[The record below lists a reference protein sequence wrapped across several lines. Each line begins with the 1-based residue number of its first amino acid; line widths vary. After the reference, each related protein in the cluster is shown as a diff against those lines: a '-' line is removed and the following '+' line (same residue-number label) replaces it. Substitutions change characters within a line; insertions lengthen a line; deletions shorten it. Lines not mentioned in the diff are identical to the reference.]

1 MNTGIRLD
9 YKELRTISP
18 KAARQA
24 IIQILKST
32 KGNVRE
38 TARLLHTTR
47 STIYKALVKQKEK
60 NLDDISTAPHNVR
73 NKTSLDI
80 ESKVVL
86 LKEKTNY
93 GPLRLKDE
101 LQEQYEID
109 LSHHTIRNIVR
120 RNKKTKTKQRVRYK
134 RSSRPFV
141 DWYSA
146 KAFEVVQIDL
156 KHIIDQ
162 KALSPSQIAHII
174 RHDLPLYQW
183 GAVDVNSRFKLIA
196 YSKEKSWTNGLT
208 WFLWITSWLRSHGVT
223 VRIIYTVDHGQEFG
237 GDCWY
242 KIVELRKLLK
252 GFGCFI
258 IQNRKKHPEENSHL
272 ERSHK
277 TDDDEFY
284 IPRIHTITTNDQF
297 YQEAFNYLYYYNCVR
312 KHSSLGRIPP
322 YSYLKKTTTA
332 IDDTIKYVPPIFLDE
347 VSAKLGTWSG
357 YHVLAQYPSV
367 IINFWHILNNKILPI
382 TLIN

>member
-1 MNTGIRLD
+1 MRTGIHLE
-9 YKELRTISP
+9 YKELRKISP

-24 IIQILKST
+24 ILQILKST
-32 KGNVRE
+32 KSNVTE
-38 TARLLHTTR
+38 TARILHTTR
-47 STIYKALVKQKEK
+47 RTIYKAIKKKED
-60 NLDDISTAPHNVR
+60 NDLNDTSTAPHTITNR
-73 NKTSLDI
+73 TPDEI
-80 ESKVVL
+80 EEKVIEV
-86 LKEKTNY
+86 KSKTNY

-101 LQEQYEID
+101 LLSRYGIT

-120 RNKKTKTKQRVRYK
+120 RNRNKVQKKHVKRTR

-141 DWYSA
+141 DWYSSE
-146 KAFEVVQIDL
+146 AFEVVQIDL

-162 KALSPSQIAHII
+162 KALSSTQIAHILKYQ
-174 RHDLPLYQW
+174 LPLYQW
-183 GAVDVNSRFKLIA
+183 GAIDVHSRFKLIA

-208 WFLWITSWLRSHGVT
+208 WFLWVTSWLRSHGVT
-223 VRIIYTVDHGQEFG
+223 VRIVYTVDHGVEFG

-258 IQNRKKHPEENSHL
+258 IQNRKKHPEENAHL

-284 IPRIHTITTNDQF
+284 IPRIDMITTNDQF
-297 YQEAFNYLYYYNCVR
+297 YQEAMNYLYYYNCVR

-322 YSYLKKTTTA
+322 FSYLQKTTPT
-332 IDDTIKYVPPIFLDE
+332 IDDTIKYVPPIFLDD
-347 VSAKLGTWSG
+347 VSAQLGTWSG
-357 YHVLAQYPSV
+357 YHVLAQYQV
-367 IINFWHILNNKILPI
+367 KIL
-382 TLIN
+382 

>member
-1 MNTGIRLD
+1 METGIRLD

-24 IIQILKST
+24 IFQILKSV
-32 KGNVRE
+32 KGNVAE
-38 TARLLHTTR
+38 TARILHTTR
-47 STIYKALVKQKEK
+47 LTIYKALLKQKSK
-60 NLDDISTAPHNVR
+60 NLNDLSTAPHTIR
-73 NKTSLDI
+73 NKTHENI
-80 ESKVVL
+80 ESKVIG

-101 LQEQYEID
+101 LKIQYGIT
-109 LSHHTIRNIVR
+109 LSHHTIRNIIR
-120 RNKKTKTKQRVRYK
+120 RNKKTKTKTRKRYK

-156 KHIIDQ
+156 KYIVDQ

-183 GAVDVNSRFKLIA
+183 GAIDVNSRFKLTA

-208 WFLWITSWLRSHGVT
+208 WFLWVTSWLRSHGVT
-223 VRIIYTVDHGQEFG
+223 VRIVYTVDHGVEFG

-242 KIVELRKLLK
+242 KIVELKKLLR
-252 GFGCFI
+252 GFGGFV

-284 IPRIHTITTNDQF
+284 IPRIHTITTYGQF
-297 YQEAFNYLYYYNCVR
+297 YKEAFNYLYYYNCVR

-322 YSYLKKTTTA
+322 YDYLKKTTTN
-332 IDDTIKYVPPIFLDE
+332 IDDTIKFVPPIFLDE

-357 YHVLAQYPSV
+357 YHVLAQYQNGSM
-367 IINFWHILNNKILPI
+367 K
-382 TLIN
+382 

>member
-1 MNTGIRLD
+1 METGIRLD
-9 YKELRTISP
+9 YKELRAISP

-24 IIQILKST
+24 ILQILKST
-32 KGNVRE
+32 RGNVAE

-47 STIYKALVKQKEK
+47 VTIYKALTKQKGGSLED
-60 NLDDISTAPHNVR
+60 LSTAPHTVV
-73 NKTSLDI
+73 NKTDGDT
-80 ESKVVL
+80 EKKVVE

-101 LQEQYEID
+101 LQGQYGIS
-109 LSHHTIRNIVR
+109 LSHHTIRNIIR
-120 RNKKTKTKQRVRYK
+120 RNKKTKTKTRKRFK

-162 KALSPSQIAHII
+162 KALSPSQIAHIL

-208 WFLWITSWLRSHGVT
+208 WFLWVTSWIRSHGVT
-223 VRIIYTVDHGQEFG
+223 VRIVYTVDHGQEFG

-242 KIVELRKLLK
+242 KIVELRKLLR

-284 IPRIHTITTNDQF
+284 IPRIHTIKTYDQF
-297 YQEAFNYLYYYNCVR
+297 YTEAFNYLYYYNCVR

-322 YSYLKKTTTA
+322 YSYLKKTTTQ

-357 YHVLAQYPSV
+357 YHVLAQYQL
-367 IINFWHILNNKILPI
+367 NFI
-382 TLIN
+382 

>member
-1 MNTGIRLD
+1 MNTGIHLD

-24 IIQILKST
+24 ILQILAST
-32 KGNVRE
+32 KGNVKK
-38 TARLLHTTR
+38 TADLLHTTR
-47 STIYKALVKQKEK
+47 KTIYKALSKQKDK
-60 NLDDISTAPHNVR
+60 NLDDTSTAPHTTV
-73 NKTSLDI
+73 NKTEDNI
-80 ESKVVL
+80 EKKVVE

-93 GPLRLKDE
+93 GPIRLKDE
-101 LQEQYEID
+101 LYEQYAVH
-109 LSHHTIRNIVR
+109 LSHHTIRNICR
-120 RNKKTKTKQRVRYK
+120 RYKKTKTKQRKRYK

-141 DWYSA
+141 DWYTSS
-146 KAFEVVQIDL
+146 AFEIVQIDL
-156 KHIIDQ
+156 KYIIDQ
-162 KALSPSQIAHII
+162 KALSPSQITHII
-174 RHDLPLYQW
+174 KHDLPLYQW
-183 GAVDVNSRFKLIA
+183 GALDVNSRFKLIA
-196 YSKEKSWTNGLT
+196 YSKEKSWTNGLA
-208 WFLWITSWLRSHGVT
+208 WFLWVTSWLRSHGVT
-223 VRIIYTVDHGQEFG
+223 VRIVYTVDHGVEFG

-297 YQEAFNYLYYYNCVR
+297 YKEAFNYLYYYNCVR

-322 YSYLKKTTTA
+322 YTYLKKTTTG
-332 IDDTIKYVPPIFLDE
+332 IDDTIKFVPPIFLDE
-347 VSAKLGTWSG
+347 VSAKLGAWSG
-357 YHVLAQYPSV
+357 YQVLAQYLVHKNMIKLSLYRCLH
-367 IINFWHILNNKILPI
+367 FDLLF
-382 TLIN
+382 